1 MRSQGEESFF
11 PVHAGTQTQGLAN
24 AGQVLYH
31 GATSLAGEEQFLS
44 EQSLVLIP
52 HTFSSPASHF
62 GDEDEEK
69 EAERSHK
76 PDPRAS

>member
-1 MRSQGEESFF
+1 
-11 PVHAGTQTQGLAN
+11 
-24 AGQVLYH
+24 
-31 GATSLAGEEQFLS
+31 LS